1 MSEVPPAM
9 RWTER
14 VSASNKV
21 VRKEAVVLMAGYER
35 GDAIPPY
42 ITLT

>member
-21 VRKEAVVLMAGYER
+21 VRKEAVVLWLETNEAMR
-35 GDAIPPY
+35 FRLISP
-42 ITLT
+42 